1 MFHTLLR
8 QMCVAAHK
16 NGSGLDLRYF
26 EVMLKDLVL
35 LYSSSHLTHIS
46 ITLPKSHV
54 ITNGN
59 PKLLSEQVTVLKTGK
74 TGMYN
79 GICAAHNWVQ

>member
-8 QMCVAAHK
+8 QMSVGAHN
-16 NGSGLDLRYF
+16 NGVGLDPRYF

-35 LYSSSHLTHIS
+35 LHSSHLIHVT
-46 ITLPKSHV
+46 ITLPKTYV

-59 PKLLSEQVTVLKTGK
+59 PK
-74 TGMYN
+74 
-79 GICAAHNWVQ
+79 AASVV